1 MNGARRLRIGTRGS
15 RLALWQADAVTAALA
30 AYDIPAERVIIRTT
44 GDKTQTQPASYPELS
59 DGTKRQ
65 FVKELEDAL
74 ISDEI
79 DIAVHSA
86 KDLPVD
92 LPDGLAI
99 GGCLPREDPLDALV
113 LPHMGPGT
121 ERPTS
126 FQDTVSRIARGA
138 VIGTGSIRRSAQLI
152 PVLPGVSFAPIRG
165 NVDTR
170 VRKLD
175 AGEFDALVLACAGLR
190 RLGLDA
196 RISAAI
202 PIEQCVPA
210 PGQGIVATEIRA
222 GDDHARRAVTRIADA
237 AAAQSLKA
245 ERAIVVALG
254 GGCQLPLG
262 ALARHRDGV
271 LEMHAVV
278 ASADGSRIVRTTLS
292 GAADAP
298 EELGHR
304 IADALAAQGA
314 RDILAELE
322 RP

>member
-1 MNGARRLRIGTRGS
+1 MNRTRPLRIGTRGS
-15 RLALWQADAVTAALA
+15 RLALWQADAVAAALA
-30 AYDIPAERVIIRTT
+30 AHDIVTERVIIRTT

-65 FVKELEDAL
+65 FVKELEEAL
-74 ISDEI
+74 MAEEI
-79 DIAVHSA
+79 DVAVHSA

-92 LPDGLAI
+92 LPDGLVL

-113 LPHMGPGT
+113 LPGI

-126 FQDTVSRIARGA
+126 VQDAIARLARGA

-190 RLGLDA
+190 RLGLEA

-202 PIEQCVPA
+202 PLEQCVPA
-210 PGQGIVATEIRA
+210 PGQGIVATEVRA
-222 GDDHARRAVTRIADA
+222 GDEHALQAVARIADA

-262 ALARHRDGV
+262 ALARHRDAA

-278 ASADGSRIVRTTLS
+278 ASADGSRIVRATLA
-292 GAADAP
+292 GATDAP

-304 IADALAAQGA
+304 MAAALAAQGA

>member
-1 MNGARRLRIGTRGS
+1 LSVPRPLRIGTRGS
-15 RLALWQADAVTAALA
+15 RLALWQADAVAAALA
-30 AYDIPAERVIIRTT
+30 AHDILTEQVIIRTT
-44 GDKTQTQPASYPELS
+44 GDRTQTELVPEMP

-74 ISDEI
+74 IAEKI
-79 DIAVHSA
+79 DVAVHSA

-92 LPDGLAI
+92 LPDGLVL

-113 LPHMGPGT
+113 LPGH

-126 FQDTVSRIARGA
+126 FQETLTRIAEGA
-138 VIGTGSIRRSAQLI
+138 VIGTGSVRRSAQLI
-152 PVLPGVSFAPIRG
+152 PLLPAVSFAPIRG

-190 RLGLDA
+190 RLGLAA
-196 RISAAI
+196 RISSPI

-210 PGQGIVATEIRA
+210 PGQGIVAAEIRA
-222 GDDHARRAVTRIADA
+222 GDAHARLAVATIADA
-237 AAAQSLKA
+237 AAAQSLTA
-245 ERAIVVALG
+245 ERATVVALG

-262 ALARHRDGV
+262 AFARHRNGA
-271 LEMHAVV
+271 LEMHAAV
-278 ASADGSRIVRTTLS
+278 ASIDGSRIVRTTLS

-298 EELGHR
+298 EELGQR

>member
-1 MNGARRLRIGTRGS
+1 LSGARPLRIGTRGS
-15 RLALWQADAVTAALA
+15 RLALWQADAVAAALA
-30 AYDIPAERVIIRTT
+30 AHGIRSEQVIVRTT
-44 GDKTQTQPASYPELS
+44 GDKTQTELVPEMP

-74 ISDEI
+74 LADEI
-79 DIAVHSA
+79 DVAVHSA

-92 LPDGLAI
+92 LPAGLVL

-113 LPHMGPGT
+113 MPAR
-121 ERPTS
+121 ERPAGL
-126 FQDTVSRIARGA
+126 QDTLARLAPGA
-138 VIGTGSIRRSAQLI
+138 VIGTGSVRRAAQLI
-152 PVLPGVSFAPIRG
+152 PLLPTASFAPIRG

-190 RLGLDA
+190 RLGLQA
-196 RISAAI
+196 RITAAI
-202 PIEQCVPA
+202 PIERCVPA

-222 GDDHARRAVTRIADA
+222 GDDDARQAVRTIADA
-237 AAAQSLKA
+237 AAAQCLDA
-245 ERAIVVALG
+245 ERAVVIALG

-262 ALARHRDGV
+262 ALARHRDGI

-278 ASADGSRIVRTTLS
+278 ASVDGSRIVRTTLS

-298 EELGHR
+298 EELGQR
-304 IADALAAQGA
+304 IADALAAEGA

>member
-1 MNGARRLRIGTRGS
+1 LNEARLLRIGTRGS
-15 RLALWQADAVTAALA
+15 RLALWQADAVAAALA
-30 AYDIPAERVIIRTT
+30 SHDIRTERIIIRTT
-44 GDKTQTQPASYPELS
+44 GDKTQTQPASYPES
-59 DGTKRQ
+59 SQDPSNDTKRQ

-74 ISDEI
+74 LAEEI
-79 DIAVHSA
+79 DVAVHSA

-92 LPDGLAI
+92 LPDGLVLS
-99 GGCLPREDPLDALV
+99 GCLPREDPLDALV
-113 LPHMGPGT
+113 LPST
-121 ERPTS
+121 EQPAS
-126 FQDTVSRIARGA
+126 FHTLRSRIARGA

-152 PVLPGVSFAPIRG
+152 PLLPGVSFAPIRG

-190 RLGLDA
+190 RLGLDG

-202 PIEQCVPA
+202 PLEQCVPA

-222 GDDHARRAVTRIADA
+222 GDEYAQRAVTRIADA
-237 AAAQSLKA
+237 AAAQSLQA

-262 ALARHRDGV
+262 ALARHRDGA

-278 ASADGSRIVRTTLS
+278 ASADGARIVRTTLR
-292 GAADAP
+292 GATDAP
-298 EELGHR
+298 EELGQR
-304 IADALAAQGA
+304 MADALAAQGA

>member
-1 MNGARRLRIGTRGS
+1 LSGARPLRIGTRGS
-15 RLALWQADAVTAALA
+15 RLALWQAEAVAAALA
-30 AYDIPAERVIIRTT
+30 VHNLPTEQVIIRTT

-59 DGTKRQ
+59 GTTKRQ

-74 ISDEI
+74 LAGDI

-92 LPDGLAI
+92 LPDGLTL
-99 GGCLPREDPLDALV
+99 GGCLPREDPRDALV
-113 LPHMGPGT
+113 LPGT
-121 ERPTS
+121 ARPTS
-126 FQDTVSRIARGA
+126 FQDSLSRIAPGA
-138 VIGTGSIRRSAQLI
+138 VVGTGSVRRSAQLI
-152 PVLPGVSFAPIRG
+152 PLLPGVSFAPIRG

-190 RLGLDA
+190 RLGLDE
-196 RISAAI
+196 RISIAI

-222 GDDHARRAVTRIADA
+222 GDDHARLAVATIADVS
-237 AAAQSLKA
+237 AAQSLEA
-245 ERAIVVALG
+245 ERATVVALG

-262 ALARHRDGV
+262 ALARHHDGA
-271 LEMHAVV
+271 LDMHAVV
-278 ASADGSRIVRTTLS
+278 ASADGSRIVRTRLT

-298 EELGHR
+298 DELGHR

>member
-1 MNGARRLRIGTRGS
+1 MSSARPLRIGTRGS
-15 RLALWQADAVTAALA
+15 RLALWQADAVAAALA
-30 AYDIPAERVIIRTT
+30 AHDIHTEQVIIRTT
-44 GDKTQTQPASYPELS
+44 GDTTQTQPATYPELS

-74 ISDEI
+74 LAEAI
-79 DIAVHSA
+79 DVAVHSA

-92 LPDGLAI
+92 LPDGLVL
-99 GGCLPREDPLDALV
+99 GGCLPRENPLDALV
-113 LPHMGPGT
+113 LPAH
-121 ERPTS
+121 ERPAS
-126 FQDTVSRIARGA
+126 VHDTLSRIAHGA
-138 VIGTGSIRRSAQLI
+138 VIGTGSVRRSAQLI
-152 PVLPGVSFAPIRG
+152 PLLPGVSFAPIRG

-190 RLGLDA
+190 RLGLHA
-196 RISAAI
+196 RISAAL

-222 GDDHARRAVTRIADA
+222 GDDHARLAVATIADA
-237 AAAQSLKA
+237 PAAQSLTA
-245 ERAIVVALG
+245 ERAVVVALG

-262 ALARHRDGV
+262 ALARHRDGT

-278 ASADGSRIVRTTLS
+278 ASVDGTRIVRTTLS

-298 EELGHR
+298 EELGQR
-304 IADALAAQGA
+304 IADALAAEGA

>member
-1 MNGARRLRIGTRGS
+1 LSGARRLRIGTRGS
-15 RLALWQADAVTAALA
+15 RLALWQADAVAAALA
-30 AYDIPAERVIIRTT
+30 SHDIQTEQVIIRTT

-59 DGTKRQ
+59 PDLSKDTKRQ

-74 ISDEI
+74 IADEI
-79 DIAVHSA
+79 DVAVHSA

-92 LPDGLAI
+92 LPDGLVLA
-99 GGCLPREDPLDALV
+99 GCLPREDPHDALV
-113 LPHMGPGT
+113 LPAHQRAM
-121 ERPTS
+121 S
-126 FQDTVSRIARGA
+126 FQDMVSRIAPGA
-138 VIGTGSIRRSAQLI
+138 VIGTGSVRRSAQLI
-152 PVLPGVSFAPIRG
+152 PLLPGVSFAPIRG

-175 AGEFDALVLACAGLR
+175 AGEFDGLVLACAGLR
-190 RLGLDA
+190 RLGLTA

-222 GDDHARRAVTRIADA
+222 GDEHARQAVGRIADN
-237 AAAQSLKA
+237 AAAQSLRA
-245 ERAIVVALG
+245 ERATVVALG

-262 ALARHRDGV
+262 ALARHRNGS

-278 ASADGSRIVRTTLS
+278 ASVDGSRIVRTSLS

-298 EELGHR
+298 EELGQR
-304 IADALAAQGA
+304 IADALAVQGA

>member
-1 MNGARRLRIGTRGS
+1 MSATRRLRIGTRGS
-15 RLALWQADAVTAALA
+15 RLARWQADAVAAALA
-30 AYDIPAERVIIRTT
+30 AHDIDTEQVIIRTT
-44 GDKTQTQPASYPELS
+44 GDKTQTEPASYPELS

-74 ISDEI
+74 VAGEI
-79 DIAVHSA
+79 DVAVHSA

-92 LPDGLAI
+92 LPDGLVLA
-99 GGCLPREDPLDALV
+99 GCLPRDDPHDAFV
-113 LPHMGPGT
+113 LPAG

-126 FQDTVSRIARGA
+126 FQDTLSRIAAGA
-138 VIGTGSIRRSAQLI
+138 VIGTGSVRRSAQLI
-152 PVLPGVSFAPIRG
+152 PLLPGVSFSPIRG

-175 AGEFDALVLACAGLR
+175 GGEFDGLVLACAGLR
-190 RLGLDA
+190 RLGLHA

-222 GDDHARRAVTRIADA
+222 GDEQARQALAAIADA
-237 AAAQSLKA
+237 AAGQSLAA
-245 ERAIVVALG
+245 ERATVVALG

-262 ALARHRDGV
+262 AFARHHSGSLD
-271 LEMHAVV
+271 MYAVV

-292 GAADAP
+292 GAAGAP
-298 EELGHR
+298 EELGQR
-304 IADALAAQGA
+304 IAEALAAQGA